1 MAVGAQRVRAL
12 QQPRLSSAALGRAA
26 KVNTPPPAPPVLPKV
41 SGEPASIADGV
52 TAIALSDGK
61 KKSSLQ
67 RLKLFG
73 KEVGAIKKKKK
84 LLHSS
89 ELLVTPRPLVFTAAA
104 PLGKSLPLFAI
115 QEITQFFSATVL
127 SLTEQN

>member
-12 QQPRLSSAALGRAA
+12 QQTRLSSAALGRAA

-61 KKSSLQ
+61 KNPLYRGLNCLAK
-67 RLKLFG
+67 RLVQL
-73 KEVGAIKKKKK
+73 KKK
-84 LLHSS
+84 SCFIPPS
-89 ELLVTPRPLVFTAAA
+89 C
-104 PLGKSLPLFAI
+104 
-115 QEITQFFSATVL
+115 
-127 SLTEQN
+127 